1 MSQSSTP
8 VPPRTPHRNGRVA
21 AVAGV
26 IGEILVT
33 LGVLMGLFVV
43 WQLWWTDVIAG
54 RAQAKIVAD
63 LGWQPA
69 LPVATPGPAES
80 TDPTTDP
87 TSAPSDTPATAPVE
101 YRTPAPVIDQPAHAV
116 TFAVMFVPRWG
127 DTAMPVSE
135 GVTKHDVLDAKGIG
149 HYDGTAMPGAIGNF
163 SVAGHR
169 TTYGKPFNRIAE
181 LRVGDPVVVRT
192 QNTWYVYR
200 VTSSQVVRPW
210 QTDVIDPVPGKP
222 GATPTTAMMTMT
234 TCHPMYSASERYIV
248 HSELD
253 YWVPVSEGTPVELA
267 GSAVAPTSVTETGGR

>member
-1 MSQSSTP
+1 VTASTTA
-8 VPPRTPHRNGRVA
+8 PPRNPPRHGRVA

-26 IGEILVT
+26 LGELLVT

-43 WQLWWTDVIAG
+43 WQLWWTDVVAG
-54 RAQAKIVAD
+54 RAQAQIVAD

-69 LPVATPGPAES
+69 LPVTGADPTA
-80 TDPTTDP
+80 DPTTDP
-87 TSAPSDTPATAPVE
+87 TVAPTDTPPTPDPVE
-101 YRTPAPVIDQPAHAV
+101 YRTPAPVMKQPAHAV

-127 DTAMPVSE
+127 DKAMPVSE

-181 LRVGDPVVVRT
+181 LQVGDPVIVRT
-192 QNTWYVYR
+192 QDTWYVYR

-222 GATPTTAMMTMT
+222 GGTPTTAMMTMT

-267 GSAVAPTSVTETGGR
+267 GSAAATTSVTQTGGR